1 MSFFFSLRL
10 ILGACGCED
19 YDEKVKPEVK
29 LDKEE
34 DDDDDEEEDEVE
46 EEDEDEENKKKT
58 GKKNDKK
65 NDKNNK
71 INNILKFPLMVKKL
85 HADPGSFSALTD
97 SLKVFLKSLPI
108 DSERTI
114 LTLYIADR

>member
-1 MSFFFSLRL
+1 MTYFHPFLCHFFFSLRL

-29 LDKEE
+29 LDEE
-34 DDDDDEEEDEVE
+34 DDNDDDDEEE
-46 EEDEDEENKKKT
+46 EDEELN
-58 GKKNDKK
+58 KK